1 MLQPYPTG
9 AAAVEE
15 KGHTVTMIWS
25 RWFSILRA
33 AVNKRAEVVGSI
45 ALTGK
50 TASIAAT
57 TLPTSV
63 LSHARYRVSY
73 AVRVTTAAGVSSSIQ
88 VTIGWTDAAIAQTYT
103 GSALAGNT
111 TATQESHVLVAHC
124 DSASA
129 ITYAT
134 TYASNAAAAMVYQL
148 DIIVEQLP

>member
-1 MLQPYPTG
+1 MLQPYPSG
-9 AAAVEE
+9 APIVEE
-15 KGHTVTMIWS
+15 KGHTILMTWS
-25 RWFSILRA
+25 RWFTAVRA

-63 LSHARYRVSY
+63 LSHARYRISY
-73 AVRVTTAAGVSSSIQ
+73 AVRVTTAAGVTSSIQ
-88 VTIGWTDAAIAQTYT
+88 VAIGWTDGAIAQTYT

-111 TATQESHVLVAHC
+111 TATQESAVIIAHC

-134 TYASNAAAAMVYQL
+134 TYASNAAATMVYQL